1 MRMNEESFKTLYSY
15 AKRVH
20 SNEMSLEDAS
30 AEVHSMHPEVAESSA
45 RHYITW
51 YSKMHTGEYLTWNT
65 NSELLKY
72 YCKRIKEEEG
82 NEAGLLAIKS
92 AMKFAKHV
100 SRNELIDDL
109 QQIAG
114 DYSIDSSDQY
124 EQQKSYFS
132 VWLESIGKYK
142 KSTIRRYIVA
152 LEKAEERLGI
162 RLSTPIFSVSKIS
175 GFKQIETEIKNAEK
189 YEDVNKNF
197 GNGDLSAAL
206 SAYGRY
212 LNRWDDNWWPSV
224 TEYTPGFSVEDWID
238 LLKDSSIFKD
248 NHLAIMKRM
257 KDIGG
262 SASCTQL
269 AEKYGESKNFYNSG
283 SSTLAE
289 NIAKETGCSTDWK
302 NKTNA
307 RWWPILYQG
316 REAEKDEV
324 GGYIYRLRDE
334 LSEALD
340 KVDLSNIPLYAP
352 KKEDATMTDK
362 QKIERIKKYI
372 AWKGFSYEEG
382 LIENFYLS
390 LKSKPFVILAGTSGT
405 GKTRLVKLFA
415 EAISAEYKMVP
426 VRPDWSDSSDLF
438 AHVNLNGEFVPGA
451 ILEFISEAAKQ
462 PEKPFILCL
471 DEMNLARVE
480 YYLSDFLSVIETR
493 ELNNGVIE
501 SAPLMSLEKYGA
513 DLTAREKYGELDFP
527 QNLYIVGTVNMD
539 ETTFP
544 FSKKVLDRANT
555 IEFNYVDLMPDNSV
569 IEVELPLNVDNE
581 FLVSKYLFI
590 AQCQDNSVNDICIEL
605 QRINTALKIANAH
618 VGYRV
623 RDEIVFY
630 MINNKDAGL
639 LSDNEALDNE
649 IMQKILPRIQGS
661 SASVKTMLC
670 ELFKIFAGDYDG
682 YQTQSDDTASNM
694 LTKLKEGTAIYPHS
708 AEKVAFM
715 VRRFEEDGFTSYW
728 L

>member
-15 AKRVH
+15 AKRVY

-114 DYSIDSSDQY
+114 DYSIDSSDQN

-152 LEKAEERLGI
+152 LEKSEERLGI
-162 RLSTPIFSVSKIS
+162 KLSTPIFSVSKIS
-175 GFKQIETEIKNAEK
+175 GFKQIETEIKSAEK

-289 NIAKETGCSTDWK
+289 NIAKKTGCSTDWK
-302 NKTNA
+302 DKISA

-316 REAEKDEV
+316 REAEKNEI

-352 KKEDATMTDK
+352 KKEEATMTDK

-415 EAISAEYKMVP
+415 EAISAEYKMMP

-438 AHVNLNGEFVPGA
+438 GHVNLNGEFVPGA
-451 ILEFISEAAKQ
+451 ILEFISEADKQ
-462 PEKPFILCL
+462 REKPFILCL

-501 SAPLMSLEKYGA
+501 SAPLISLEKYGS
-513 DLTAREKYGELDFP
+513 DLAARKKYGELGFP
-527 QNLYIVGTVNMD
+527 ENLYIVGTVNMD

-555 IEFNYVDLMPDNSV
+555 IEFSYVDLMRDNSV
-569 IEVELPLNVDNE
+569 IEDENPLNVDNE
-581 FLVSKYLFI
+581 FLVSKYLFL
-590 AQCQDNSVNDICIEL
+590 AQCQDNLVDDICSRL
-605 QRINTALKIANAH
+605 QEINEVLRTANAH

-630 MINNKDAGL
+630 MINNKKAGL

-661 SASVKTMLC
+661 TASVKTMLC
-670 ELFKIFAGDYDG
+670 ELFNIFAGDYDG
-682 YQTQSDDTASNM
+682 YQTQSDDTASKM
-694 LTKLKEGTAIYPHS
+694 LRKLQEGPAIYPHS